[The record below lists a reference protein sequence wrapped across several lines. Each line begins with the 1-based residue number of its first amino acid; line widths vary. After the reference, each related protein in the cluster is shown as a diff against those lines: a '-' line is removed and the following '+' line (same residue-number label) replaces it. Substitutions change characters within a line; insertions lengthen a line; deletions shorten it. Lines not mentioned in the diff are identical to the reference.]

1 MSDIINDS
9 ITSNSVYINDKKI
22 YSKKINSVPT
32 PPIEIGLDTEN
43 KFYENVLDA
52 AKASKLD
59 MSKFE
64 SFLQVSQDRNTIY
77 DLLDTMAEDPINAAV
92 LETYAE
98 DATETNDSGKI
109 MWVESDDAE
118 VAKFVDFLLQSLN
131 VDKYLYKW
139 AYSLCKYGDLYLRL
153 YRKSEFNDALFDNN
167 DKNLSDKKEN
177 SKSNKNLNE
186 DVNFNA
192 FSSTDNYEH
201 YIEMYPNPAEIFELT
216 KFGKS
221 YAYIKAPVN
230 TTSRVNNLSNIYY
243 KYQFKKR
250 DIDVYNATTFVHAT
264 LDNGMNRTEETVDI
278 FLDSDDS
285 NSTPLSYTVKRG
297 QSVFYNLYKI
307 WRELNLLENS
317 LLLNRLTKSSIVRIL
332 NVEVGDM
339 PKEQVGPHLL
349 GIKNLIEQKTAINT
363 GTSLN
368 EYNNPGPIENNIY
381 VPVHNGQGAITTQE
395 ISGDLNVTGL
405 ADIDYFKNKYFGSL
419 RIPKQYFG
427 ETDDATGFN
436 GGTSLSITSSRY
448 AKMIK
453 RIQNTLIQAITDVI
467 NILLIDKNLNSYI
480 NKYQLHMQPPT
491 TQEELDRRDNM
502 STKVG
507 IATDI
512 MNLLD
517 SIEDSDAKL
526 KILKSLLSN
535 IVDDN
540 EIINI
545 IQEQIEKI
553 EKSNDN
559 NQIDG
564 LENQDD
570 SDINIKNNISIPDRL
585 SNRLQQT
592 DNSSETDSSSE
603 TDNSSE
609 LDKQSDSADNT
620 DNDEQILPTPAQLN
634 AGDFS
639 SMADLDSDSV

>member
-1 MSDIINDS
+1 
-9 ITSNSVYINDKKI
+9 
-22 YSKKINSVPT
+22 
-32 PPIEIGLDTEN
+32 
-43 KFYENVLDA
+43 
-52 AKASKLD
+52 
-59 MSKFE
+59 
-64 SFLQVSQDRNTIY
+64 
-77 DLLDTMAEDPINAAV
+77 
-92 LETYAE
+92 
-98 DATETNDSGKI
+98 
-109 MWVESDDAE
+109 
-118 VAKFVDFLLQSLN
+118 
-131 VDKYLYKW
+131 
-139 AYSLCKYGDLYLRL
+139 
-153 YRKSEFNDALFDNN
+153 
-167 DKNLSDKKEN
+167 
-177 SKSNKNLNE
+177 
-186 DVNFNA
+186 
-192 FSSTDNYEH
+192 
-201 YIEMYPNPAEIFELT
+201 
-216 KFGKS
+216 
-221 YAYIKAPVN
+221 
-230 TTSRVNNLSNIYY
+230 
-243 KYQFKKR
+243 
-250 DIDVYNATTFVHAT
+250 
-264 LDNGMNRTEETVDI
+264 MNRTEETVDI

-381 VPVHNGQGAITTQE
+381 VPVHNGQGAISTQE

-570 SDINIKNNISIPDRL
+570 SDINIKNNMSMPDRL
-585 SNRLQQT
+585 SNSLQQT
-592 DNSSETDSSSE
+592 DNSSETDNPSE

-609 LDKQSDSADNT
+609 LDKQSDLADNT